1 MTITI
6 PEVNGLTLECVIY
19 YHDDGRDSL
28 EEVTL
33 VFDGDTW
40 NPDDQNEFFEEYY
53 YHMNREELASLI
65 KAIGEH
71 RDVWGIAH
79 EEWAIDLCE
88 PYEFIYTKNP
98 VAS

>member
-1 MTITI
+1 MR
-6 PEVNGLTLECVIY
+6 
-19 YHDDGRDSL
+19 HDDGRDSL

-53 YHMNREELASLI
+53 YHLNKDELGRLI
-65 KAIGEH
+65 KAIGEG
-71 RDVWGIAH
+71 RDVWGIDR